1 MYYNLSMQIN
11 GEMRESVINRLR
23 RVEGQVRGIQ
33 RLVEEGANCKKVAS
47 QVKAAH
53 TALGAVGKLILACYL
68 AESMKGDP
76 LAEKD
81 AIEML
86 VKF

>member
-1 MYYNLSMQIN
+1 MLADSD
-11 GEMRESVINRLR
+11 MRENVINRLKR
-23 RVEGQVRGIQ
+23 IEGQVRGIQ
-33 RLVEEGANCKKVAS
+33 RLIDEGANCKKVAS

-68 AESMKGDP
+68 AESLTADP
-76 LAEKD
+76 DSGKE
-81 AIEML
+81 AIDML